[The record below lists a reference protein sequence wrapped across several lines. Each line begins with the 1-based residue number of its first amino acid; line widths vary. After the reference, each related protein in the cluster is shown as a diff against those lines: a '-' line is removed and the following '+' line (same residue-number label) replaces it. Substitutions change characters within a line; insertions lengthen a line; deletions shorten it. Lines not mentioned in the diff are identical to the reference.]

1 MKRKQKLCLIFAAL
15 FIGLCIVVTAVFA
28 GYYGGLHNLCA
39 AAYSRIF
46 GVLPV
51 WALPEAEGIPVL
63 MYHHLAPDGVYAGT
77 VNEDNAAI
85 ISVEDFSIQMEYLAM
100 NGYNTIFLSELV
112 GMLQSD
118 EELPEKT
125 VAITFDDA
133 YESVYI
139 YAYPILQ
146 KYGFKAS
153 VAIIGETVNMPAASE
168 YDPTMLSTLSFEQIN
183 EMQQSG
189 IFEFQ
194 SHTYNL
200 HQIVPVNNR
209 GALGYAATS
218 RIYLLEHARRESIE
232 EKAQRLQ
239 NDFKKQDELLSSIGI
254 NASVLLYPYGET
266 DRELIAAAKENGMQA
281 GFTVRTGFVTKNCD
295 IFRLPRITI
304 SQRDDY
310 ESFVRKLTVGK

>member
-1 MKRKQKLCLIFAAL
+1 MKKYKKIILICISV
-15 FIGLCIVVTAVFA
+15 FIGLVLAITAVFSA
-28 GYYGGLHNLCA
+28 YYGGLHNLYA
-39 AAYSRIF
+39 AVYSQVF

-51 WALPEAEGIPVL
+51 SVLPEAEGVPVL
-63 MYHHLAPDGVYAGT
+63 MYHHLAPDGVYEGT

-100 NGYNTIFLSELV
+100 NGYNSVFLSELV
-112 GMLQSD
+112 SMLQSD

-146 KYGFKAS
+146 QYGLKAS
-153 VAIIGETVNMPAASE
+153 VAIIGETVNMPAEGE
-168 YDPTMLSTLSFEQIN
+168 YDPTMLSTLSFEQIS

-189 IFEFQ
+189 VFEFQ

-239 NDFKKQDELLSSIGI
+239 DDFKKQEELLSSIGI

-266 DRELIAAAKENGMQA
+266 DRELIAVAKENGMQA
-281 GFTVRTGFVTKNCD
+281 AFTVRTGFVTKSCD